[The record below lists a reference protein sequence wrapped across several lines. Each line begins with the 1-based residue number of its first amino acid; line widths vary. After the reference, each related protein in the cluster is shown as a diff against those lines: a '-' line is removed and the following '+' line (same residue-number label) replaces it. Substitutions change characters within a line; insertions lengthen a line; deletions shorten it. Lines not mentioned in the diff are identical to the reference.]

1 MCSILHV
8 AYILLIDFTYML
20 FCMSNAFFSTQPNCC
35 LTFFMNSASDV
46 AKVLLIAHKHHHTEI
61 HFIFSIFVT
70 MFWSSPVYMMMIM
83 MMMMM
88 IVMNCFC
95 GMVDRRTVFNL
106 IFSRGHCQRS
116 SSTQIS
122 DMLRIKSDPA
132 QNLISGFAKSSW
144 AVVITTTPRCL
155 NIVSV

>member
-1 MCSILHV
+1 
-8 AYILLIDFTYML
+8 ML
-20 FCMSNAFFSTQPNCC
+20 FFSSQPNCC
-35 LTFFMNSASDV
+35 LTFFMNSTSDV
-46 AKVLLIAHKHHHTEI
+46 AKVLLIAHKHHHTDI

-155 NIVSV
+155 NIVSVW

>member
-1 MCSILHV
+1 
-8 AYILLIDFTYML
+8 ML
-20 FCMSNAFFSTQPNCC
+20 FFSSQTNCC
-35 LTFFMNSASDV
+35 LTFFMNSTSDV
-46 AKVLLIAHKHHHTEI
+46 AKVLLIAHKHHHTDI